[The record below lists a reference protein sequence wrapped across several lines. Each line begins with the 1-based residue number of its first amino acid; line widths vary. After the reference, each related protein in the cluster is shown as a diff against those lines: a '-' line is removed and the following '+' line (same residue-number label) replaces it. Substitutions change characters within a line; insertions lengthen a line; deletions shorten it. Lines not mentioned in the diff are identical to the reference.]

1 MSEWVG
7 VEWGYCDLYLG
18 GLLQAVWAWQ
28 GSAGF
33 WPWLVLQTDRCGPG
47 EGAAGSGCGKSFY
60 GSFILAKHS
69 LPSKA
74 GGKGK
79 NRAIFVCRSLT
90 RLGLHM
96 V

>member
-18 GLLQAVWAWQ
+18 GLFQAVWAWQ

-33 WPWLVLQTDRCGPG
+33 WPCPVLQTDRCGPR
-47 EGAAGSGCGKSFY
+47 EGAAGPGCGKLFY
-60 GSFILAKHS
+60 GSFILAKHP
-69 LPSKA
+69 LPRKA
-74 GGKGK
+74 GEKGK
-79 NRAIFVCRSLT
+79 NRAIFVCSSLT
-90 RLGLHM
+90 RPGAHM